1 MSFPQMAFWVIFPLA
16 TLIVLSGWV
25 MIIIS
30 AVRKMRTP
38 ENTPGQAGK
47 RTGENEAFERS
58 SQIDPLP
65 PMNWNSGEGIAN
77 EGVPSIPLT

>member
-30 AVRKMRTP
+30 AVRKMR
-38 ENTPGQAGK
+38 QGK
-47 RTGENEAFERS
+47 RTEENEAPTRS
-58 SQIDPLP
+58 SQSDPLP
-65 PMNWNSGEGIAN
+65 PLNWNPGEGIVN

>member
-16 TLIVLSGWV
+16 ALIVLSGWV

-30 AVRKMRTP
+30 AVRKMR
-38 ENTPGQAGK
+38 QGK
-47 RTGENEAFERS
+47 QTTENEAPACS
-58 SQIDPLP
+58 SQPDPLP
-65 PMNWNSGEGIAN
+65 PMNWNPGEGIAN

>member
-16 TLIVLSGWV
+16 ALIVLSGWV

-30 AVRKMRTP
+30 AVRKMRK
-38 ENTPGQAGK
+38 GK

-58 SQIDPLP
+58 SQSDPLP